1 MHATPQSRFRQ
12 PWLIVGLAAIGVIA
26 LAVGVVHFA
35 PTSCATLPA
44 AHATADGQAADAAGA
59 TLERVAGGPVAG
71 EAVYYNLAQ
80 AEDRCSIE
88 PLARDGLYA
97 SLSPARYRGGAVC
110 GAYLDITGPLGTVQA
125 EIVDMCPGCGAD
137 QIDLSPAAFSRIQ
150 SMPRGTARI
159 SYQLARD
166 PALPGPLAIL
176 VAPGSNA
183 ATLAVQILNHGNP
196 LSGVQVNGHPLTLRG
211 DGYWIAARGAG
222 TGPFS
227 LLVTDTDGN
236 SAVLTG
242 IMLRPGAIQQSGVL
256 MYGRPTAP
264 TPVPSPGPVPQRISV
279 GANPTPSTA
288 VATTASAADTRGTC
302 KGA

>member
-12 PWLIVGLAAIGVIA
+12 PWLIVTLAAIGVIA

-35 PTSCATLPA
+35 PTSCKALPLVRAT
-44 AHATADGQAADAAGA
+44 AAGA
-59 TLERVAGGPVAG
+59 TLERVASGPAAG
-71 EAVYYNLAQ
+71 LALYYNLGQ

-97 SLSPARYRGGAVC
+97 SLPAAQYRDGTVC
-110 GAYLDITGPLGTVQA
+110 GAYLDITGPLGTIQA
-125 EIVDMCPGCGAD
+125 EIVDMCPGCGAS
-137 QIDLSPAAFSRIQ
+137 QLDLSPAAFTRIQ
-150 SMPRGTARI
+150 ALARGTAKI

-166 PALPGPLAIL
+166 PALPGPLGVR

-183 ATLAVQILNHGNP
+183 GSLAVQILNHGNP
-196 LSGVQVNGHPLTLRG
+196 LSGVQVNGHPLTPRG

-227 LLVTDTDGN
+227 VLVTDTDGN

-242 IMLRPGAIQQSGVL
+242 ITLHPGAVQQTGVL
-256 MYGRPTAP
+256 MYGQPASP
-264 TPVPSPGPVPQRISV
+264 TPVPSPGPVPQRVSV
-279 GANPTPSTA
+279 GANPTPPPVTA
-288 VATTASAADTRGTC
+288 PGTSMSAEETC
-302 KGA
+302 KST

>member
-12 PWLIVGLAAIGVIA
+12 PWLIVGLAAVGVIA

-35 PTSCATLPA
+35 PTSCATVFFRGVNTNPS
-44 AHATADGQAADAAGA
+44 D
-59 TLERVAGGPVAG
+59 G

-97 SLSPARYRGGAVC
+97 SLAPAQYRGGAVC
-110 GAYLDITGPLGTVQA
+110 GAYLDITGPLGTIQA
-125 EIVDMCPGCGAD
+125 EIVDMCPGCGDD

-150 SMPRGTARI
+150 AIPRGTAKI

-166 PALPGPLAIL
+166 PALAGPLAVR

-183 ATLAVQILNHGNP
+183 GSLAVQILNHGNP
-196 LSGVQVNGHPLTLRG
+196 LSGVQVNGRPLTLRG

-222 TGPFS
+222 TGPFNV
-227 LLVTDTDGN
+227 LVTDADGN

-242 IMLRPGAIQQSGVL
+242 ISLRPGAVQQTGVL
-256 MYGRPTAP
+256 MYGQPAAP
-264 TPVPSPGPVPQRISV
+264 TPVPSPGPVPQRVSV
-279 GANPTPSTA
+279 GANPTPSTV
-288 VATTASAADTRGTC
+288 VATTATAASTKGTC
-302 KGA
+302 NGA